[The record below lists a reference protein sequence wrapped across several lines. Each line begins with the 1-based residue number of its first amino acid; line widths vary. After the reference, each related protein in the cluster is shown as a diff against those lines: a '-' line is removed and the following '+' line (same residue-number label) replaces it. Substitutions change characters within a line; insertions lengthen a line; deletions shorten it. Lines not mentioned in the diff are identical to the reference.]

1 MDKILHWIKRELVL
15 HLEFYGIFPYARVG
29 WVWIIIAFFFF
40 GYFSYLLCGT
50 ITIIAIYNF
59 INRR

>member
-1 MDKILHWIKRELVL
+1 MDKIINWIRSEMIF
-15 HLEFYGIFPYARVG
+15 HLEFYGRYPYARVG

-40 GYFSYLLCGT
+40 HYFSYLLCGT
-50 ITIIAIYNF
+50 ITVIAIYNL

>member
-1 MDKILHWIKRELVL
+1 MDKFLQTLRKELVF
-15 HLEFYGIFPYARVG
+15 HLQFYGRYPYARVG

-40 GYFSYLLCGT
+40 HYFSYILCGT
-50 ITIIAIYNF
+50 ITVIAIYNL